1 MQTVYATHLAL
12 PDTPDAAALDVAAEV
27 LVRWAQSRF
36 KVDLKPLSGG
46 EASNPGLQVR
56 WEQLLGD
63 GCGVISTVIDQ
74 VDRYDPGWRW
84 RTHIDLGVEGGAAWL
99 RARVQL
105 YSAFE
110 GRLTSPRVH
119 PGRPGVIRAISDALD
134 VRMDGWQLGEWRTIA
149 RDAVPGYLSFLTSQ
163 DRQLPVVALS
173 ASRDGEPYL
182 DPART
187 ADRLLGLA
195 HVVVVDQDASFA
207 VTDGLGKELSCYW
220 GAIRIYW
227 PGLRRG
233 DDPYHHRLFVGGA
246 LQHFGREGLE
256 AEIFETLGRLA
267 GLGIDRPSLVRRLEL
282 ERRAQEL
289 SAHEEARA
297 ELSQRI
303 NAAVHDG
310 AQAGVNTQDF
320 GEFAEEFDRMKAQLK
335 ALDEANFDAEVEVES
350 LRQER
355 DEARRQLVELTR
367 TMGAQPHRH
376 EETEADPGPPATVLD
391 AVNRAARHAEYTTFL
406 PEAFDSADQSQYQDP
421 SRVLDDLLLVE
432 EIARDWATGELA
444 AGPHEAFK
452 QRCSGYR
459 DGIGQKAST
468 QYAADYE
475 REYQDERIMLG
486 PHIRRGIGA
495 VSAILRIYLY
505 FDSTHHKILVGHVGR
520 KLRDDSNRN

>member
-1 MQTVYATHLAL
+1 MQTVYATHLEL
-12 PDTPDAAALDVAAEV
+12 PDSPDAAAHDVAAQV
-27 LVRWAQSRF
+27 LARWVRSRF
-36 KVDLKPLSGG
+36 NVDLQPLSGG
-46 EASNPGLQVR
+46 EAASPGLQVR

-63 GCGVISTVIDQ
+63 ACSVTNTVIDQ

-84 RTHIDLGVEGGAAWL
+84 RTHIDLGVENCAAWL

-119 PGRPGVIRAISDALD
+119 PGRPGVIRAIADALD
-134 VRMDGWQLGEWRTIA
+134 VRMDGWPLGEWRTID
-149 RDAVPGYLSFLTSQ
+149 RDAVPGYLAFLTSK
-163 DRQLPVVALS
+163 DRQLPVVAMS
-173 ASRDGEPYL
+173 VSKGEETFL

-195 HVVVVDQDASFA
+195 HVVVVDPDASF
-207 VTDGLGKELSCYW
+207 VVSDGIGKELSCYW

-233 DDPYHHRLFVGGA
+233 DDPYHHRLFVGGG
-246 LQHFGREGLE
+246 LQHYGREGLQ

-267 GLGIDRPSLVRRLEL
+267 GLSLDRPALRRRLEL
-282 ERRAQEL
+282 ERRAREL
-289 SAHEEARA
+289 AAHEQERA

-303 NAAVHDG
+303 NAAVHG
-310 AQAGVNTQDF
+310 AGQASVAATDF
-320 GEFAEEFDRMKAQLK
+320 EEFAEEFDRMKAQVD
-335 ALDEANFDAEVEVES
+335 ALQEANFDAEVEVET

-355 DEARRQLVELTR
+355 DEARRHLVELTR
-367 TMGAQPHRH
+367 TMDAQQPGSD
-376 EETEADPGPPATVLD
+376 ETEDTLDPPASILD
-391 AVNRAARHAEYTTFL
+391 AVNRAASLAAHTTFL
-406 PEAFDSADQSQYQDP
+406 PEAFDSAAESQYPDP
-421 SRVLDDLLLVE
+421 ARVLDDLLLVE
-432 EIARDWATGELA
+432 EVARDWATGELA
-444 AGPHEAFK
+444 TGPNDAFK

-475 REYQDERIMLG
+475 RTYLDERILLG

-495 VSAILRIYLY
+495 VTAILRIYLY
-505 FDSTHHKILVGHVGR
+505 FDSAKRSVVVGHVGR
-520 KLRDDSNRN
+520 KLRDGTNRN

>member
-1 MQTVYATHLAL
+1 VQTVYATHLAL

-27 LVRWAQSRF
+27 LVRWVRSRF

-63 GCGVISTVIDQ
+63 GYGVISTVIDQ

-119 PGRPGVIRAISDALD
+119 PGRPGVIRAIADALD
-134 VRMDGWQLGEWRTIA
+134 VRMDGWQLGEWRTIG
-149 RDAVPGYLSFLTSQ
+149 RDAVPGYLNFLTSR
-163 DRQLPVVALS
+163 DRQIPVVALS
-173 ASRDGEPYL
+173 ASRDGELYL

-195 HVVVVDQDASFA
+195 HVVVVDPDASFA
-207 VTDGLGKELSCYW
+207 VSDGLGKELSCYW
-220 GAIRIYW
+220 GAVRIYW

-246 LQHFGREGLE
+246 LEHFGREGLA

-267 GLGIDRPSLVRRLEL
+267 GLSIDRPALRRRLEI
-282 ERRAQEL
+282 ERHAQEL
-289 SAHEEARA
+289 TAHEQERA
-297 ELSQRI
+297 ELRQRVSDAAGAGDDQELLAMLTEEYEQMEAKA
-303 NAAVHDG
+303 NAA
-310 AQAGVNTQDF
+310 
-320 GEFAEEFDRMKAQLK
+320 ES
-335 ALDEANFDAEVEVES
+335 ALLDAEIEVETF
-350 LRQER
+350 RQER

-367 TMGAQPHRH
+367 TMGMQPHGPEGT
-376 EETEADPGPPATVLD
+376 EEDPGPPATVLD
-391 AVNRAARHAEYTTFL
+391 AVNRAALRSEHTIFL

-421 SRVLDDLLLVE
+421 SRVLDDLRLVE

-444 AGPHEAFK
+444 TGPHEAFK

-468 QYAADYE
+468 QYAVDYE

-505 FDSTHHKILVGHVGR
+505 FDSTHQKILVGHVGR